1 MDIREIINVLQA
13 LSSIYVRK
21 IVISK
26 AKQEK
31 VFAIK
36 IVLYQSSIIQKDV
49 FVAKLGKNINVMEYA
64 D

>member
-1 MDIREIINVLQA
+1 MLQA